1 MKTYIKTLFFVM
13 IGLFALSCN
22 NKLSKETSYVLY
34 YEPDSSHVTEKRMI
48 GDSIVIKK
56 ISQDSI
62 LISTHI
68 SNMTVYENLISEL
81 AIIYGKNDIGVMTS
95 GNFSK

>member
-56 ISQDSI
+56 F
-62 LISTHI
+62 LK
-68 SNMTVYENLISEL
+68 TVY
-81 AIIYGKNDIGVMTS
+81 
-95 GNFSK
+95 